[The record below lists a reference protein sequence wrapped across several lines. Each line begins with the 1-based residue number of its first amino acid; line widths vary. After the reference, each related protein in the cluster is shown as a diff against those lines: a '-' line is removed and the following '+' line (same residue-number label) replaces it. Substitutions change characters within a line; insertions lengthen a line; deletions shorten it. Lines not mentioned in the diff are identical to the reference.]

1 MPEFQYKLIKQGRD
15 VTLMYRWEAIANFD
29 MPILVNIGKN
39 NFWIYPNSDWKEQS
53 LGKMDIDDFMVV
65 EELFLIEVKKID

>member
-1 MPEFQYKLIKQGRD
+1 
-15 VTLMYRWEAIANFD
+15 MYRWEAIANFD

-39 NFWIYPNSDWKEQS
+39 NFWIHPNSDWKEQS

-65 EELFLIEVKKID
+65 EELFLIKVKKIK